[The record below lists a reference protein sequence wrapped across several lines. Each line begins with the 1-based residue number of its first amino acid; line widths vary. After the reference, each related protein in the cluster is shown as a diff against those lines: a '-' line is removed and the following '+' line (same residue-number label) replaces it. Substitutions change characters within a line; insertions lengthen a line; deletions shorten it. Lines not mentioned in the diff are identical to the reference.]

1 LTDRGRL
8 RADLRSTFKLELVEN
23 LFWSMELYATH
34 DSEPLSTDVEKTDYG
49 IITSVGWSY

>member
-34 DSEPLSTDVEKTDYG
+34 DSEPLSTDVEKTDYA